1 MEHTRLPV
9 WRVPRAIAALIALA
23 LVATSVLV
31 AQAPANAAVL
41 GVSVA
46 RVPAT
51 APPPARTDPPGG
63 VWLGQ
68 FITYAVAVSCP
79 LGVPCTAVVATVP
92 TPAATSL
99 DGIPPNSTAVPGG
112 TDVSLGDIPDGELR
126 EFTIRYKVLNNAGP
140 TFDVLN
146 PEPLISLS
154 GVSATDAS
162 GPVVTQVGTIDTPSF
177 QFPPALTNV
186 TSASNPFSGK
196 RSQTIRGNAGLSAGP
211 DVFDYLASIYVV
223 DVPAGANI
231 TIATTSPLQ
240 PGCTWTLPTLPH
252 TSVTQAYLICEPV
265 PPAASAGPTLPF
277 LIMEFPA
284 SHPNFPNGAVA
295 TINTRAYIVETGA
308 DPNWSTLFDPSV
320 ALQDPLSGITQIID
334 DTPPNSSTSVGP
346 FEVDD
351 RMNARLSV
359 DYLPT
364 DAVPSVNSM
373 PLGAA
378 YTGAIAA
385 PQDTMTITSG
395 GNPLFYEHHVLQNLR
410 VTAILTDPLAD
421 YTNLY
426 AEVTVRQFDGVMT
439 TRDVPIPNING
450 VNLIFSSSLR
460 PMTPPQ
466 APPFVLPSNSPVA
479 SYEVVIRKLDPPSGN
494 VVSSGLSI
502 GSTYGVSAGY
512 HTSYL
517 SVVNGAPAPLLTPLQ
532 HCQTWVLA
540 PSSLSSVVCATST
553 VFDGFPLGTTPLAV
567 GGVLAEGASTNV
579 TIGFT
584 NGEARRTITGATMTV
599 VLPPGFSYTGG
610 PIPTVTT
617 GGFGKSPSLSPP
629 LPAPTVVSL
638 PGFPFGFTRL
648 TFALPDLVPV
658 TPWITYVPTGGF
670 QSKDYQWSLPI
681 QVASTAY
688 NPPASDNSRIT
699 VAVTA
704 ASLTPWRDRYVY
716 LPAPPGLPPS
726 ELGLGNVTLPW
737 TQSSFRVSV
746 IGQIRGT
753 SAVFDAPTS
762 GFDDSTTV
770 VAGNPATIRRTVLNT
785 FIGPVSVLRL
795 YDRIPR
801 SGVDG
806 STFTATL
813 TGPPVVVSPG
823 AWTTL
828 VSTFDNPCRVG
839 FDPDPALCSGS
850 YLPADLSTV
859 WPAVR
864 SLLFVLVTPLPSNG
878 RSEITYQ
885 IDTPAAASAGAQ
897 ALSRFSMFGSTFN
910 GAVFSEVL
918 SGSARVLLTAAP
930 AAAAP
935 PSPSP
940 AGMALTGL
948 QPSVPAV
955 GAFFALLLGSVMLLI
970 VRRSR
975 RPR

>member
-1 MEHTRLPV
+1 M
-9 WRVPRAIAALIALA
+9 
-23 LVATSVLV
+23 
-31 AQAPANAAVL
+31 
-41 GVSVA
+41 
-46 RVPAT
+46 PAT
-51 APPPARTDPPGG
+51 A
-63 VWLGQ
+63 VWQ
-68 FITYAVAVSCP
+68 FTITYQV
-79 LGVPCTAVVATVP
+79 
-92 TPAATSL
+92 
-99 DGIPPNSTAVPGG
+99 
-112 TDVSLGDIPDGELR
+112 R
-126 EFTIRYKVLNNAGP
+126 NNAGP
-140 TFDVLN
+140 TFDALF
-146 PEPLISLS
+146 PLSEPLISLS
-154 GVSATDAS
+154 GVSVRSTS
-162 GPVVTQVGTIDTPSF
+162 GPVVTQVGTVDTPSF
-177 QFPPALTNV
+177 QFPPASTNV
-186 TSASNPFSGK
+186 TSAPNPFSGK

-252 TSVTQAYLICEPV
+252 TSVTQAYLICVPV
-265 PPAASAGPTLPF
+265 SPAVSAGPTLPF

-334 DTPPNSSTSVGP
+334 DTPNSSTSVGP

-359 DYLPT
+359 LYGT
-364 DAVPSVNSM
+364 TTSVPSVNSL
-373 PLGAA
+373 PLVTP

-426 AEVTVRQFDGVMT
+426 AEVTVRQFDNATT
-439 TRDVPIPNING
+439 TRDVPIPNSIG
-450 VNLIFSSSLR
+450 VNLIFSNS
-460 PMTPPQ
+460 PTNPVPG
-466 APPFVLPSNSPVA
+466 ANFALPSNSPVA
-479 SYEVVIRKLDPPSGN
+479 SYRVVIRRLTAPPPGGT
-494 VVSSGLSI
+494 VVPGGLSI

-517 SVVNGAPAPLLTPLQ
+517 SVVDGDQAPAAALE
-532 HCQTWVLA
+532 HCQTWALA
-540 PSSLSSVVCATST
+540 PLPSASQTVCATST
-553 VFDGFPLGTTPLAV
+553 VIDGFPLGTTPLA
-567 GGVLAEGASTNV
+567 GGVLAEGATTNV

-584 NGEARRTITGATMTV
+584 NGEARRTITDATMTV

-610 PIPTVTT
+610 SLPIPTITP
-617 GGFGKSPSLSPP
+617 GGFGKSPSLSLTP
-629 LPAPTVVSL
+629 LPSPTIVPL

-688 NPPASDNSRIT
+688 NPPASDTSRIT

-704 ASLTPWRDRYVY
+704 ASLTPWGLQYVY
-716 LPAPPGLPPS
+716 LPTSGPPPS
-726 ELGLGNVTLPW
+726 ELGLGTGPLPW
-737 TQSSFRVSV
+737 TQGSFRVSV

-828 VSTFDNPCRVG
+828 VSTSDNPCRMPV
-839 FDPDPALCSGS
+839 DPDPLSCTGIYVA
-850 YLPADLSTV
+850 ADSLTV
-859 WPAVR
+859 WPSVR
-864 SLLFVLVTPLPSNG
+864 SLRFDLVTPLPSNG

-918 SGSARVLLTAAP
+918 SSPARVLLTAAP
-930 AAAAP
+930 AAAA
-935 PSPSP
+935 SPSP

-948 QPSVPAV
+948 QPFAPAV